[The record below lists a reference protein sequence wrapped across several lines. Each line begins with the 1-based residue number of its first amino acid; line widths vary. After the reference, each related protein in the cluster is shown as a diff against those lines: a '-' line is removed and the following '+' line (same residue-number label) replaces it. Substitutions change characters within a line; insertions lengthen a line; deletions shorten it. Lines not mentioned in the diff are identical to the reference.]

1 MTKESTPIDRLRNI
15 GPTIA
20 GRLREIGMRT
30 HGDLRSVG
38 AVTAYQRICAQYP
51 GKTIPVCY
59 YLYSL
64 EGALRD
70 RHWDALDPK
79 LKQDLLSR
87 VSPNKRL
94 LRISQVGAAE
104 AQRYAGEKT

>member
-1 MTKESTPIDRLRNI
+1 MTTKSTPVEKLRNI

-20 GRLREIGMRT
+20 RRLTEIGIHT
-30 HGDLRSVG
+30 HGDLRSIG
-38 AVTAYQRICAQYP
+38 AVTAYQRIRAKNP

-70 RHWDALDPK
+70 RHWDALIPK
-79 LKQDLLSR
+79 LKQDLLAR
-87 VSPNKRL
+87 VSPDKRL
-94 LRISQVGAAE
+94 RRKSASG
-104 AQRYAGEKT
+104 RR

>member
-1 MTKESTPIDRLRNI
+1 MTTKSTPVEELKNI

-20 GRLREIGMRT
+20 RRLREIGIYT
-30 HGDLRSVG
+30 HSDLRSVG
-38 AVTAYQRICAQYP
+38 AVTAYQRICAKYP
-51 GKTIPVCY
+51 DKTIPVCY

-70 RHWDALDPK
+70 RHWDALGSK

-87 VSPNKRL
+87 VSPNKPLKRMP
-94 LRISQVGAAE
+94 
-104 AQRYAGEKT
+104 AGGRR